1 MVNPSF
7 DRIVKKINQYK
18 QRLELL
24 RDTVLSNLVMIGE
37 IPAPTFG
44 EGKRIYF
51 LQERFKE
58 YSLENISIDEA
69 GNGVGVLPGE
79 EGQKNILIAAHADT
93 VFLEKIDH
101 TLMVDQDKIVG
112 PGVADNSLGLATLAS
127 LPLIMQQLG
136 IRLKSNLVMVGTSSS
151 LGRGDLEGI
160 RFFLKNNDR
169 PLSAGICV
177 EGVNLGHFSISA
189 TGMLQGE
196 IKCDVIENHDSI
208 GYKGKGSIVVLNEI
222 IHKMLL
228 LPLLNNPRTSL
239 IIGSLHGG
247 SSYNIVPSHAV
258 LQFEISSD
266 SAEIIKDI
274 QLQIEDL
281 VAEVSA
287 RNPVTLSFEIVT
299 QRNPGSISLNHPLAR
314 QTCEILRT
322 LSISQI
328 EEMPS
333 TAELSALM
341 DHNIP
346 AVGIGITN
354 GENLHEPD
362 ETIFLKPIS
371 SGIAQLLGIIMA
383 MDEGYCSE
391 EK

>member
-1 MVNPSF
+1 MVNPTF
-7 DRIVKKINQYK
+7 DRIVKKINQDK

-24 RDTVLSNLVMIGE
+24 RETVLSNLVMIGE

-44 EGKRIYF
+44 EGKRIHF

-58 YSLENISIDEA
+58 YSMENISIDEA
-69 GNGVGVLPGE
+69 GNGVGILPGQ
-79 EGQKNILIAAHADT
+79 EGNKNILIAAHADT

-112 PGVADNSLGLATLAS
+112 PGVADNSLGLATLVS
-127 LPLIMQQLG
+127 LPLIMQQLD
-136 IRLKSNLVMVGTSSS
+136 IRLKSNLVLVGTSCS

-160 RFFLKNNDR
+160 RFFLKNNAL

-177 EGVNLGHFSISA
+177 EGVELGRFSISA

-196 IKCDVIENHDSI
+196 IKCDLLENHDSMEK
-208 GYKGKGSIVVLNEI
+208 KGKGAIVVLNEI
-222 IHKMLL
+222 IHKMLHI
-228 LPLLNNPRTSL
+228 PLLNHPRTSL

-247 SSYNIVPSHAV
+247 SSYNTVPSHAV

-281 VAEVSA
+281 VAEVSSK
-287 RNPVTLSFEIVT
+287 NPVTLSFEIVA
-299 QRNPGSISLNHPLAR
+299 QRNPGSIRLNHPLAQ
-314 QTCEILRT
+314 QTCGILRA
-322 LSISQI
+322 LSISRM

-333 TAELSALM
+333 AAELSALI

-346 AVGIGITN
+346 AVRIGITN
-354 GENLHEPD
+354 GLNLHEPD

-383 MDEGYCSE
+383 IDEGYCSE